1 MSSQPSVA
9 PTAKRNIAAIAE
21 LEQQVTMSMQML
33 RSICQELAL
42 DKLSSDQEMSE
53 LAENTAITALASEI
67 EKARET
73 ESPGT

>member
-1 MSSQPSVA
+1 MMPGCSS
-9 PTAKRNIAAIAE
+9 AIAE

-53 LAENTAITALASEI
+53 LAENTAITALANEI

-73 ESPGT
+73 ESPG

>member
-53 LAENTAITALASEI
+53 LAENTAITALANEI

-73 ESPGT
+73 DSPG

>member
-1 MSSQPSVA
+1 MSSQSSVA

-53 LAENTAITALASEI
+53 LAENTAITALANEI

-73 ESPGT
+73 ESPG